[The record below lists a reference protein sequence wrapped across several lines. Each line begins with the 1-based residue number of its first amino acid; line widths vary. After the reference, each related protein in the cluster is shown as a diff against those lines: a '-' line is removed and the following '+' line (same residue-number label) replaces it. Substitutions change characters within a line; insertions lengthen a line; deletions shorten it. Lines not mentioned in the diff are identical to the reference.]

1 MDKKQRTYR
10 EKKIRSFSI
19 LFTMKYIFIVLI
31 FVSCGTRKTE
41 VVHKDSI
48 VIENSYS
55 QGSKTV
61 LSNIFTYTPL
71 DSLKPM
77 VIEGKTY
84 ENAIVSNDKSKT
96 VVKWKDRLIT
106 KKEIIYKTKII
117 DKKDNANIW
126 IGIVFVFVFVLVIG
140 LVIYFK

>member
-1 MDKKQRTYR
+1 
-10 EKKIRSFSI
+10 
-19 LFTMKYIFIVLI
+19 MKYIFIILL

-41 VVHKDSI
+41 VIHKDSM

-55 QGSKTV
+55 QGSKIV
-61 LSNIFTYTPL
+61 LGNTFTYIPL

-96 VVKWKDRLIT
+96 IVKWKDRIIT
-106 KKEIIYKTKII
+106 KREIIYKTKII
-117 DKKDNANIW
+117 DKKDNSNLW
-126 IGIVFVFVFVLVIG
+126 IGIAIVLVIG
-140 LVIYFK
+140 ILVWFK

>member
-1 MDKKQRTYR
+1 
-10 EKKIRSFSI
+10 
-19 LFTMKYIFIVLI
+19 MKYIFTVLI

-48 VIENSYS
+48 VVENSYS
-55 QGSKTV
+55 QGSKII

-96 VVKWKDRLIT
+96 VVKWKDRVVTEKET
-106 KKEIIYKTKII
+106 KKQINNDFIYLYILLYKNTI
-117 DKKDNANIW
+117 
-126 IGIVFVFVFVLVIG
+126 
-140 LVIYFK
+140 

>member
-1 MDKKQRTYR
+1 
-10 EKKIRSFSI
+10 
-19 LFTMKYIFIVLI
+19 MKHIFIVLI

-55 QGSKTV
+55 KGSKIV
-61 LSNIFTYTPL
+61 LGNIFTYTPL

-84 ENAIVSNDKSKT
+84 ENTIVSNDKSKT
-96 VVKWKDRLIT
+96 FVKWKDRIIT

-117 DKKDNANIW
+117 DKKDNSNLW
-126 IGIVFVFVFVLVIG
+126 IGIVFVLVIG

>member
-1 MDKKQRTYR
+1 
-10 EKKIRSFSI
+10 
-19 LFTMKYIFIVLI
+19 MKYIFTVLI

-48 VIENSYS
+48 VVENSYS
-55 QGSKTV
+55 QGSKII

-84 ENAIVSNDKSKT
+84 ENTIVSNDKSKT
-96 VVKWKDRLIT
+96 VVKWKDRIIT
-106 KKEIIYKTKII
+106 KKEIIYKTKIVE
-117 DKKDNANIW
+117 KKDNANIW
-126 IGIVFVFVFVLVIG
+126 VGIIAVIVIGILIW
-140 LVIYFK
+140 FK

>member
-1 MDKKQRTYR
+1 
-10 EKKIRSFSI
+10 
-19 LFTMKYIFIVLI
+19 MKYIFIVLI

-77 VIEGKTY
+77 IIEGKTY

-96 VVKWKDRLIT
+96 VVKWKDRVIT
-106 KKEIIYKTKII
+106 KKETIYKTKNI
-117 DKKDNANIW
+117 DKKDNSNLW
-126 IGIVFVFVFVLVIG
+126 IGIAFVIVIG
-140 LVIYFK
+140 LVIYFLIRKGIFRK

>member
-1 MDKKQRTYR
+1 
-10 EKKIRSFSI
+10 
-19 LFTMKYIFIVLI
+19 MKHLFIVLI

-48 VIENSYS
+48 VIENNYS
-55 QGSKTV
+55 KGSKIV
-61 LSNIFTYTPL
+61 LGNIFTYTPL

-96 VVKWKDRLIT
+96 VVKWKDRVVT
-106 KKEIIYKTKII
+106 KKEIIYKTKSI
-117 DKKDNANIW
+117 DKKDNSNLW
-126 IGIVFVFVFVLVIG
+126 IGIVFVLVIG

>member
-1 MDKKQRTYR
+1 
-10 EKKIRSFSI
+10 
-19 LFTMKYIFIVLI
+19 MKFIFIILL

-55 QGSKTV
+55 QGSKIILGNT
-61 LSNIFTYTPL
+61 FTYSPL
-71 DSLKPM
+71 NSLKPM

-96 VVKWKDRLIT
+96 VVKWKDRIIT

-126 IGIVFVFVFVLVIG
+126 IGIVFVLVIG

>member
-1 MDKKQRTYR
+1 
-10 EKKIRSFSI
+10 
-19 LFTMKYIFIVLI
+19 MKYIFIVLI

-96 VVKWKDRLIT
+96 VVKWKDRIIT
-106 KKEIIYKTKII
+106 KREIIYKTKII
-117 DKKDNANIW
+117 EKKDNANIW
-126 IGIVFVFVFVLVIG
+126 IGIVFVLVIG
-140 LVIYFK
+140 LVIYFKLNN

>member
-1 MDKKQRTYR
+1 
-10 EKKIRSFSI
+10 
-19 LFTMKYIFIVLI
+19 MKYIFIILL

-55 QGSKTV
+55 QGSKIV
-61 LSNIFTYTPL
+61 LGNTFTYTPL

-77 VIEGKTY
+77 IIEGKTY
-84 ENAIVSNDKSKT
+84 ENTIISNDKSKVIT
-96 VVKWKDRLIT
+96 KWKDRIIT

-117 DKKDNANIW
+117 DKKDNSNIW
-126 IGIVFVFVFVLVIG
+126 IGVVFVLVIG

>member
-1 MDKKQRTYR
+1 
-10 EKKIRSFSI
+10 
-19 LFTMKYIFIVLI
+19 MKYIFIILL

-55 QGSKTV
+55 QGSKIV
-61 LSNIFTYTPL
+61 LGNTFTYTPL

-77 VIEGKTY
+77 IIEGKTY
-84 ENAIVSNDKSKT
+84 ENTIVSNDKSKT
-96 VVKWKDRLIT
+96 VVKWKDRIIT

-126 IGIVFVFVFVLVIG
+126 IGIVFVLVIG

>member
-1 MDKKQRTYR
+1 
-10 EKKIRSFSI
+10 
-19 LFTMKYIFIVLI
+19 MKYLFIVLI

-48 VIENSYS
+48 VVQNSYS
-55 QGSKTV
+55 QGSKIV
-61 LSNIFTYTPL
+61 FSNTFTYTPL

-84 ENAIVSNDKSKT
+84 ENAIVSKDRSKT
-96 VVKWKDRLIT
+96 VVKWKDRIIT

-117 DKKDNANIW
+117 EKKDNANIW
-126 IGIVFVFVFVLVIG
+126 IGVVTILVIG
-140 LVIYFK
+140 ILIWFK

>member
-1 MDKKQRTYR
+1 
-10 EKKIRSFSI
+10 
-19 LFTMKYIFIVLI
+19 MKYIFIILL

-55 QGSKTV
+55 QGSKII

-96 VVKWKDRLIT
+96 VVKWKDRIIT

-126 IGIVFVFVFVLVIG
+126 IGIVLVLVIG
-140 LVIYFK
+140 LVIYFKYKN

>member
-1 MDKKQRTYR
+1 
-10 EKKIRSFSI
+10 
-19 LFTMKYIFIVLI
+19 MKYIFIILL

-41 VVHKDSI
+41 VVQKDSI
-48 VIENSYS
+48 VIENNYS
-55 QGSKTV
+55 QGSEIV
-61 LSNIFTYTPL
+61 LGNTFTYIPL

-84 ENAIVSNDKSKT
+84 ENTIISNDKSKT
-96 VVKWKDRLIT
+96 VVKWKDRIVT

-126 IGIVFVFVFVLVIG
+126 IGIVFVLVIG

>member
-1 MDKKQRTYR
+1 
-10 EKKIRSFSI
+10 
-19 LFTMKYIFIVLI
+19 MKYIFIVFI

-96 VVKWKDRLIT
+96 VVKWKDRVIT
-106 KKEIIYKTKII
+106 KKETIYKTKNI
-117 DKKDNANIW
+117 DKKDNSNLW
-126 IGIVFVFVFVLVIG
+126 IGIVFVFVLVIV

>member
-1 MDKKQRTYR
+1 
-10 EKKIRSFSI
+10 
-19 LFTMKYIFIVLI
+19 MKYLFIILL

-41 VVHKDSI
+41 VIHKDSM

-55 QGSKTV
+55 QGSKIV
-61 LSNIFTYTPL
+61 LGNTFTYIPL

-96 VVKWKDRLIT
+96 VVKWKDRVVT
-106 KKEIIYKTKII
+106 KKEIIYKTKSI
-117 DKKDNANIW
+117 DKKDNSNLW
-126 IGIVFVFVFVLVIG
+126 IGIVFVLVIG

>member
-1 MDKKQRTYR
+1 M
-10 EKKIRSFSI
+10 
-19 LFTMKYIFIVLI
+19 VLI

-41 VVHKDSI
+41 SVHKDSI

-55 QGSKTV
+55 QGSKIV
-61 LSNIFTYTPL
+61 LGNIFTYTPL

-77 VIEGKTY
+77 IIEGKTY
-84 ENAIVSNDKSKT
+84 ENTIVSNDKSKT
-96 VVKWKDRLIT
+96 VVKWKDRVIT

-117 DKKDNANIW
+117 EKKDNANIW
-126 IGIVFVFVFVLVIG
+126 IGIVFVLVIG

>member
-1 MDKKQRTYR
+1 
-10 EKKIRSFSI
+10 
-19 LFTMKYIFIVLI
+19 MKYLFIILL

-55 QGSKTV
+55 QGSKIV
-61 LSNIFTYTPL
+61 LGNTFTYSPL
-71 DSLKPM
+71 NSLKPM
-77 VIEGKTY
+77 IIEGKTY
-84 ENAIVSNDKSKT
+84 ENTIVSNDKSKT
-96 VVKWKDRLIT
+96 VVKWKDRIIS

-126 IGIVFVFVFVLVIG
+126 IGIVFVLVIG

>member
-1 MDKKQRTYR
+1 
-10 EKKIRSFSI
+10 
-19 LFTMKYIFIVLI
+19 MKYIFIVLI

-55 QGSKTV
+55 QGSKII

-77 VIEGKTY
+77 IIEGKTY
-84 ENAIVSNDKSKT
+84 ENTIVSNDKSKVIT
-96 VVKWKDRLIT
+96 KWNDRVIT

-117 DKKDNANIW
+117 DKKDNSNIW
-126 IGIVFVFVFVLVIG
+126 IGIVFVLVIG

>member
-1 MDKKQRTYR
+1 
-10 EKKIRSFSI
+10 
-19 LFTMKYIFIVLI
+19 MKYIFIILI

-48 VIENSYS
+48 VIENNYS
-55 QGSKTV
+55 HGSKIV
-61 LSNIFTYTPL
+61 LSNTFTYTPL

-96 VVKWKDRLIT
+96 VIKWKDRIIT
-106 KKEIIYKTKII
+106 KKEIVYKTKTIE
-117 DKKDNANIW
+117 KKDNSNIW
-126 IGIVFVFVFVLVIG
+126 IGVVAILVIG
-140 LVIYFK
+140 ILIWFK

>member
-1 MDKKQRTYR
+1 M
-10 EKKIRSFSI
+10 F
-19 LFTMKYIFIVLI
+19 FFMKYIFIILL

-48 VIENSYS
+48 VIENNYS
-55 QGSKTV
+55 QGSKIV

-77 VIEGKTY
+77 IIEGKTY
-84 ENAIVSNDKSKT
+84 ENTIVSNDKSKT
-96 VVKWKDRLIT
+96 VVKWKDRIIT
-106 KKEIIYKTKII
+106 KREIIYKTKII
-117 DKKDNANIW
+117 EKKDTANIW
-126 IGIVFVFVFVLVIG
+126 IGVVFVLVIG

>member
-1 MDKKQRTYR
+1 
-10 EKKIRSFSI
+10 
-19 LFTMKYIFIVLI
+19 MKYIFIILL

-55 QGSKTV
+55 QGSKIV
-61 LSNIFTYTPL
+61 LGNTFTYTPL
-71 DSLKPM
+71 NSLKPM

-96 VVKWKDRLIT
+96 FVKWKDRIIT
-106 KKEIIYKTKII
+106 KKEIIYKTKFIE
-117 DKKDNANIW
+117 KKDTANIW
-126 IGIVFVFVFVLVIG
+126 IGIAIVLVIG
-140 LVIYFK
+140 ILVWFK